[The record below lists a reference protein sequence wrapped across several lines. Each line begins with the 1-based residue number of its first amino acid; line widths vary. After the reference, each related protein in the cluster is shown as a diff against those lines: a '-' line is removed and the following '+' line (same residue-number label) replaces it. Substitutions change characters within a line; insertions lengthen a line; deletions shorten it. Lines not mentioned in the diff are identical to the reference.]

1 MIDDANQH
9 PEHGQPA
16 IGAPTGNARVGPMSG
31 NRPATE
37 INSTIS
43 EKEGPGKLRHPFRL
57 YSNNEGTIC
66 ILVCETPILVQGI
79 HRVLDAVMKWA
90 LGSNV
95 TNVLVLEGMPMQGI
109 PQSKRNPF
117 ILSNTEEGHT
127 LINSLDSFEGKSR
140 QSSSKS
146 QEEIS
151 DDIVSKYNEAADNL
165 GPTYIGRI
173 SGGLLSSCISNDIP
187 CSAVLIPSLSGIPD
201 PEGAAIILETLA
213 EITRNLELRIDVSK
227 LRQQGN
233 QVKKN
238 LEKIARSIRSQ
249 QKSMNGNER
258 ASHEENVIYG

>member
-1 MIDDANQH
+1 MHVGIAFIHKQLSILKANTISLVQHKKENNMIDDANQH

-146 QEEIS
+146 Q
-151 DDIVSKYNEAADNL
+151 
-165 GPTYIGRI
+165 
-173 SGGLLSSCISNDIP
+173 
-187 CSAVLIPSLSGIPD
+187 
-201 PEGAAIILETLA
+201 
-213 EITRNLELRIDVSK
+213 
-227 LRQQGN
+227 
-233 QVKKN
+233 
-238 LEKIARSIRSQ
+238 
-249 QKSMNGNER
+249 
-258 ASHEENVIYG
+258 